1 MRNRFP
7 KALLVTSAIICAL
20 NASALRAEDTKL
32 VKLVQTNLVSDI
44 AGLAM
49 ITDPE
54 LVNPWGVSHSLTS
67 PFWVSNQGKST
78 TTLYAVTDETKVT
91 KININPQ
98 PALSKSR
105 QQRRD
110 RKDRVAKSTTP
121 THPRSRSD
129 MAGTA
134 NRQTSFSPI

>member
-20 NASALRAEDTKL
+20 NAALRAEDTKL
-32 VKLVQTNLVSDI
+32 VKLVQTNMVSDI

-78 TTLYAVTDETKVT
+78 ATLYAVTDETKVT
-91 KININPQ
+91 KININP
-98 PALSKSR
+98 PAGFV
-105 QQRRD
+105 QIP
-110 RKDRVAKSTTP
+110 TTASGPQGP
-121 THPRSRSD
+121 TGQVNNTNTSSFAVD